1 MNSSSTGAMNRTMNR
16 TISRT
21 SSRRQ
26 QAILLAAFFML
37 FPGFFFYHTLLGI
50 GAMGAFLGGYFAP
63 VSILFVLPLLFIY
76 VSRMQR
82 DPRRFHAVDLH
93 LGLFLLYFVA
103 VVVTNAA
110 AGANRTIVTNHLLG
124 IMFIFNMFVI
134 ASFLDFDGRPFRVV
148 GLLSLVAMSAIAV
161 SYSVEGVFYLGSMG
175 VAKDTD
181 ALATYQGFARS
192 YLITFVPVIAFTR
205 SLPLR
210 LVLHALGATTLF
222 LNTARSEFAA
232 LMFAIPI
239 IEFYY
244 SRHKLHFLLCGLILF
259 FVIHLVFDQLV
270 AALPANRILE
280 LLDLSRSTSAN
291 MRQHLTVHAVQT
303 ILANPLL
310 GDYASYK
317 PGYYSHNV
325 LSAWVDLGAFG
336 IAYLCL
342 ITVVPIIPMFA
353 REYFTPRHCGI
364 FLLGFSLACVTVL
377 LLLTSHYFT
386 DMLIGA
392 TLGASS
398 RYFYERKY
406 AKNRTPDLGPST
418 PRYPHFRET
427 VPQPG
432 STRV

>member
-1 MNSSSTGAMNRTMNR
+1 MNP
-16 TISRT
+16 SRT
-21 SSRRQ
+21 RAGSRRE
-26 QAILLAAFFML
+26 QAILLAAFFLL
-37 FPGFFFYHTLLGI
+37 FPGFFFYHTMLGI
-50 GAMGAFLGGYFAP
+50 GLTGAFLGGYFAP
-63 VSILFVLPLLFIY
+63 ISILFVLPLVFIY
-76 VSRMQR
+76 VNRMQR
-82 DPRRFHAVDLH
+82 DPRRFHGVDLH

-103 VVVTNAA
+103 VILVNAA
-110 AGANRTIVTNHLLG
+110 AGANRTIVGNHMLG

-134 ASFLDFDGRPFRVV
+134 ASFLDFDGRPFRIV
-148 GLLSLVAMSAIAV
+148 GLLSLAGMSSIAV
-161 SYSVEGVFYLGSMG
+161 SFSVDGVFYLGSMG
-175 VAKDTD
+175 VAKDAD

-192 YLITFVPVIAFTR
+192 YLITFLPVIAFTR

-210 LVLHALGATTLF
+210 LMLHALGATTLF

-259 FVIHLVFDQLV
+259 FVIHLYFDRIV

-280 LLDLSRSTSAN
+280 LLDLSHSTSAN
-291 MRQHLTVHAVQT
+291 MRQHLTVHAMQT
-303 ILANPLL
+303 ILAHPLL

-336 IAYLCL
+336 IAYLSL
-342 ITVVPIIPMFA
+342 LTIVPIVPMFV
-353 REYFTPRHCGI
+353 REYFAPRHCGI
-364 FLLGFSLACVTVL
+364 FLLGFSMACVTVL

-392 TLGASS
+392 TLGACS

-406 AKNRTPDLGPST
+406 AKNRTPYLGPPA
-418 PRYPHFRET
+418 PRHPNLREAM
-427 VPQPG
+427 PQPG

>member
-1 MNSSSTGAMNRTMNR
+1 MNSAR
-16 TISRT
+16 SRAAF
-21 SSRRQ
+21 RRE

-37 FPGFFFYHTLLGI
+37 FPGFFFYHTLLGT
-50 GAMGAFLGGYFAP
+50 GTTGAFLGGYFAP
-63 VSILFVLPLLFIY
+63 VSLLFVLPLTSIY
-76 VSRMQR
+76 LNRMRR
-82 DPRRFHAVDLH
+82 DPRRFHVVDLH

-103 VVVTNAA
+103 IIAVNAV
-110 AGANRTIVTNHLLG
+110 AGANRTIVGNHILG
-124 IMFIFNMFVI
+124 ILFIFNMFVI
-134 ASFLDFDGRPFRVV
+134 ASFLDFDGRPFRIM
-148 GLLSLVAMSAIAV
+148 GLLSLGGMSAIAV
-161 SYSVEGVFYLGSMG
+161 SYSVDGVFYLGSMG
-175 VAKDTD
+175 IAKDAD

-210 LVLHALGATTLF
+210 LILHALGATTLF

-259 FVIHLVFDQLV
+259 FVIHLYFDQIL

-291 MRQHLTVHAVQT
+291 MRHHLTVHAVQT
-303 ILANPLL
+303 ITAHPLL

-336 IAYLCL
+336 IAYLSL
-342 ITVVPIIPMFA
+342 VTVVPIIPMFV
-353 REYFTPRHCGI
+353 REYFAPRHCGI
-364 FLLGFSLACVTVL
+364 FLLAFAMACVTVL

-406 AKNRTPDLGPST
+406 AKNRTPDLGPSASRHPDLRQT
-418 PRYPHFRET
+418 M
-427 VPQPG
+427 PQPG
-432 STRV
+432 SPRV

>member
-1 MNSSSTGAMNRTMNR
+1 MNTPRTR
-16 TISRT
+16 AA
-21 SSRRQ
+21 SRRE
-26 QAILLAAFFML
+26 QAILLAAFFLL
-37 FPGFFFYHTLLGI
+37 FPGFFFYHTLLGVGI
-50 GAMGAFLGGYFAP
+50 TGAFLGGYFAP
-63 VSILFVLPLLFIY
+63 VSLLLILPLVFIY
-76 VSRMQR
+76 ISRMQR
-82 DPRRFHAVDLH
+82 DPRRFHGVDLH
-93 LGLFLLYFVA
+93 LGLFLLYFVT
-103 VVVTNAA
+103 VIIVNAA
-110 AGANRTIVTNHLLG
+110 AGANRTIVGNHLLG

-134 ASFLDFDGRPFRVV
+134 ANFLDFDGRPFRIV
-148 GLLSLVAMSAIAV
+148 GLLSLGGMSAVAI
-161 SYSVEGVFYLGSMG
+161 SYSVDGVFYLGSMG
-175 VAKDTD
+175 IAKDAD

-192 YLITFVPVIAFTR
+192 YLITFLPVIAFTR

-259 FVIHLVFDQLV
+259 FVVHLYFDRIV

-280 LLDLSRSTSAN
+280 LLDLSHSTSAN
-291 MRQHLTVHAVQT
+291 MRHHLTVHAMQT
-303 ILANPLL
+303 ILAHPLL

-342 ITVVPIIPMFA
+342 VTVVPIIPMFV
-353 REYFTPRHCGI
+353 REYFAPRHCGI
-364 FLLGFSLACVTVL
+364 FLLGFSMACATVL

-406 AKNRTPDLGPST
+406 AKNRTPYLGPPA
-418 PRYPHFRET
+418 PRHPDFRET
-427 VPQPG
+427 MPQPG
-432 STRV
+432 GTRI

>member
-1 MNSSSTGAMNRTMNR
+1 MNSARSPKA
-16 TISRT
+16 I
-21 SSRRQ
+21 RREQ
-26 QAILLAAFFML
+26 RILLAAFFML

-50 GAMGAFLGGYFAP
+50 GSINAFLGGYFAL
-63 VSILFVLPLLFIY
+63 VALFFAVPLGLAY
-76 VSRMQR
+76 LNRMQR

-103 VVVTNAA
+103 VIVVNAA
-110 AGANRTIVTNHLLG
+110 AGANRTIVGNHMLG
-124 IMFIFNMFVI
+124 IVFIFNMFVI
-134 ASFLDFDGRPFRVV
+134 ASFLDFDSPRFRIV
-148 GLLSLVAMSAIAV
+148 GLLSLGGMSAIAV
-161 SYSVEGVFYLGSMG
+161 SFSVDGVFYLGATG
-175 VAKDTD
+175 IAKDTD

-192 YLITFVPVIAFTR
+192 YLITFLPVIAFTR

-232 LMFAIPI
+232 LMFVIPI

-244 SRHKLHFLLCGLILF
+244 SRHKLHFLLCGIILF
-259 FVIHLVFDQLV
+259 FVVHLYFDRILE
-270 AALPANRILE
+270 ALPANRILE
-280 LLDLSRSTSAN
+280 LLDLSQSTSAN
-291 MRQHLTVHAVQT
+291 KRHHLTVHAVQT
-303 ILANPLL
+303 ILAHPLL

-325 LSAWVDLGAFG
+325 LSAWVDLGFFG
-336 IAYLCL
+336 MAYLCL
-342 ITVVPIIPMFA
+342 VTVVPIIPMFI
-353 REYFTPRHCGI
+353 REYFAPRHCGI
-364 FLLGFSLACVTVL
+364 FLLGFSMACATVL

-406 AKNRTPDLGPST
+406 AKNRTPDLRPSASRH
-418 PRYPHFRET
+418 PDIRQAMP
-427 VPQPG
+427 
-432 STRV
+432 

>member
-1 MNSSSTGAMNRTMNR
+1 MRRPATLRPATRAA
-16 TISRT
+16 
-21 SSRRQ
+21 SRRE
-26 QAILLAAFFML
+26 QAILLAAFFLL
-37 FPGFFFYHTLLGI
+37 FPGFFFYHTLLGT
-50 GAMGAFLGGYFAP
+50 GTTGAFLGGYFAP
-63 VSILFVLPLLFIY
+63 VSILFVLPLFFIY
-76 VSRMQR
+76 VGRMRR

-103 VVVTNAA
+103 VIGVNAA
-110 AGANRTIVTNHLLG
+110 AGANRTIVGNHILG

-134 ASFLDFDGRPFRVV
+134 ASFLDFDGKPFRIV
-148 GLLSLVAMSAIAV
+148 GLLSLAAMSAIAV
-161 SYSVEGVFYLGSMG
+161 SYSVDGVFYLGSMG
-175 VAKDTD
+175 IAKDAD

-210 LVLHALGATTLF
+210 LMLHALGATTLF

-259 FVIHLVFDQLV
+259 FVIHLYFDRIL

-280 LLDLSRSTSAN
+280 LLDLSHSTSAN
-291 MRQHLTVHAVQT
+291 MRQHLTVHAMQT
-303 ILANPLL
+303 ILAHPLL

-342 ITVVPIIPMFA
+342 VTVVPIVPMFV
-353 REYFTPRHCGI
+353 REYFAPRHCGI
-364 FLLGFSLACVTVL
+364 FLLGFSMACVTVL

-406 AKNRTPDLGPST
+406 AKNRTPDLGPSASRHPDLRQT
-418 PRYPHFRET
+418 M
-427 VPQPG
+427 PQPG
-432 STRV
+432 SPRV